1 MKVDVARAVP
11 SGATDVEPARAFLQD
26 RIKLWAFWVFVLSFG
41 FYLAN
46 IITWA
51 FVLRLS
57 PSLAKM
63 IGQAGTL
70 DHLAASLVFG
80 GTWLLCRRRRLSM
93 EALRRLDMIAL
104 ILGCTLYAL
113 MGAYLMRLELAAGF
127 DTAIGGFAGLL
138 ACVSTVMARAIAV
151 PSTPRRTLIGSVIAM
166 LPLMPA
172 TLFASGGSVVMTLN
186 VLSWCAVCIAI
197 ATVGSRVIF
206 GLRSEAARVKRLGQ
220 YTLEHKIGAGGMGVV
235 YRASHAMLRRPTAI
249 KLLPPERAG
258 EASLVRFE
266 REVQMTAQLSHPN
279 TVAIYDY
286 GRTPEG
292 VFYYAMEFLDGINL
306 EDLVRTYGPQTAG
319 RVVLILDQ
327 VCGALNEAHGSG
339 LVHRDIKPANIILT
353 ERGGEPDV
361 AKVVDFGLVKPLVPS
376 SPDLTTTGTGVLTGT
391 PLYLSPEA
399 MTTPDVADPRSD
411 LYALGAVGYF
421 LLTGRAVFEAG
432 TVAEIIGHH
441 LHTEPIEPSRRVTHP
456 IPGDLERI
464 IMQCLR
470 KDPAARPQSAR
481 ALRDALRACTQV
493 RAWTADEA
501 ADWWR
506 TFRSSPAAP
515 AAAGA
520 SALSGSD
527 ERTMTVDFGDRLTQT
542 AIEPLETIGA
552 IETPRTMASRRG

>member
-1 MKVDVARAVP
+1 
-11 SGATDVEPARAFLQD
+11 
-26 RIKLWAFWVFVLSFG
+26 
-41 FYLAN
+41 
-46 IITWA
+46 
-51 FVLRLS
+51 VLRLS
-57 PSLAKM
+57 PSLAQM
-63 IGQAGTL
+63 LAQAGTL
-70 DHLAASLVFG
+70 DHLFASLVFG
-80 GTWLLCRRRRLSM
+80 GTWVICRRWRLSM

-104 ILGCTLYAL
+104 ILGCALYAV

-151 PSTPRRTLIGSVIAM
+151 PSTPRRTLIGSIVAM
-166 LPLMPA
+166 FPLIPA

-186 VLSWCAVCIAI
+186 VASWCAVCIAI

-286 GRTPEG
+286 GRTPDG

-319 RVVLILDQ
+319 RVVTILDQ

-361 AKVVDFGLVKPLVPS
+361 AKVVDFGLVKPLVS
-376 SPDLTTTGTGVLTGT
+376 SNPELTTTGTGVLTGT

-399 MTTPDVADPRSD
+399 MTTPDVVDPRSD

-441 LHTEPIEPSRRVTHP
+441 LHTEPIEPSRRVNHP
-456 IPGDLERI
+456 VPADLERL

-470 KDPAARPQSAR
+470 KDPTARPQNAR

-493 RAWTADEA
+493 RPWTADEA

-506 TFRSSPAAP
+506 NFRSKAATP
-515 AAAGA
+515 SAAAA
-520 SALSGSD
+520 SQALSGSD

-542 AIEPLETIGA
+542 S
-552 IETPRTMASRRG
+552 IETVEELQAPRAMSSRRS

>member
-1 MKVDVARAVP
+1 MRVDVARAVP

-26 RIKLWAFWVFVLSFG
+26 RIKLWAFWVFVLSAG

-46 IITWA
+46 IATWA
-51 FVLRLS
+51 FVLRLA
-57 PSLAKM
+57 PDVVGMLT
-63 IGQAGTL
+63 QAGTL

-80 GTWLLCRRRRLSM
+80 GTWLICRRWRLSM
-93 EALRRLDMIAL
+93 EALRRLDMGAL
-104 ILGCTLYAL
+104 ILGCTLYAV
-113 MGAYLMRLELAAGF
+113 MGAYLMRLELAAGL
-127 DTAIGGFAGLL
+127 DTTIGGYAGVL
-138 ACVSTVMARAIAV
+138 ACVNTVMARAIAV
-151 PSTPRRTLIGSVIAM
+151 PSTPQRTLIGSIAAM
-166 LPLMPA
+166 LPLLPA
-172 TLFASGGSVVMTLN
+172 AQIGSGAWMMTLN
-186 VLSWCAVCIAI
+186 VASWCAVCIAI

-286 GRTPEG
+286 GRTPDG

-306 EDLVRTYGPQTAG
+306 EDLVRRHGPQTAG
-319 RVVLILDQ
+319 RVVTILDQ
-327 VCGALNEAHGSG
+327 VCGALSEAHGSG

-376 SPDLTTTGTGVLTGT
+376 NPDLTTTGTGVLTGT

-399 MTTPDVADPRSD
+399 MTTPDVADLRSD

-432 TVAEIIGHH
+432 TVAGIIGHH
-441 LHTEPIEPSRRVTHP
+441 LHTEPIEPSRRVNLP
-456 IPGDLERI
+456 IPGDLERVI
-464 IMQCLR
+464 LQCLR
-470 KDPAARPQSAR
+470 KDPAERPQTAR

-493 RAWTADEA
+493 RPWTSDEA
-501 ADWWR
+501 TEWWR
-506 TFRSSPAAP
+506 VFRASKPAFDPDAVASPGAETK
-515 AAAGA
+515 A
-520 SALSGSD
+520 SALAGSD
-527 ERTMTVDFGDRLTQT
+527 ERTMTVDFGDRLRQS
-542 AIEPLETIGA
+542 TIK
-552 IETPRTMASRRG
+552 T